1 MKHLVLPC
9 SVFLVLAGTAVL
21 RAATPLPPW
30 YLEPDTTR
38 EGYQFTSGSLNP
50 LPEIDENP
58 NGTPAA
64 EVVVGEFSDG
74 WQNPAVPWASHGLI
88 GDGAWDLG
96 VAGTFSVLSKIAAD
110 PPTPDSVFRV
120 DFLIYVAYLY
130 DSNIIVAPELDI
142 VGQSPLDLAYT
153 DVALGTVSNRTYR
166 GRTWTGYLENVT
178 TNQIEWVASTP
189 TVTSGTEPTAVLD
202 TVEIFTKVTVV
213 PEPSSCLLL
222 ALSSFI
228 CLLCRRRS

>member
-142 VGQSPLDLAYT
+142 GQTPMSPWAPYPT
-153 DVALGTVSNRTYR
+153 APTGAGR
-166 GRTWTGYLENVT
+166 GRATLRMSPPIRSNGWRPLPPSLQGPNPPRC
-178 TNQIEWVASTP
+178 STP
-189 TVTSGTEPTAVLD
+189 SR
-202 TVEIFTKVTVV
+202 
-213 PEPSSCLLL
+213 SSPK
-222 ALSSFI
+222 
-228 CLLCRRRS
+228 